1 MNSVSALDIEL
12 NKSLIAANG
21 DKNVI
26 KRDYVEITIPVP
38 RIEHNSS
45 LNNNNELQIISNNT
59 TSVNRILVNGPKSTQ
74 TSSSVINTTTT
85 TTTTSTKP
93 HRLIATRRHRS
104 LYVIPKQR
112 LVIKENVLELET
124 LNGGNSIPAD
134 TNITGSEK
142 TIDTL
147 SSETT
152 DLQMNNETITITKDN
167 QSNQNDVS

>member
-1 MNSVSALDIEL
+1 MSALDIDL
-12 NKSLIAANG
+12 NKSLLAGNG
-21 DKNVI
+21 DKTTVQ

-38 RIEHNSS
+38 KIEHNSS

-59 TSVNRILVNGPKSTQ
+59 TSVNRILVNGPKSTTQ
-74 TSSSVINTTTT
+74 TSASA

-112 LVIKENVLELET
+112 PVIRENILEMET
-124 LNGGNSIPAD
+124 LNGGKSPSANATASD
-134 TNITGSEK
+134 TPKTITGSEK

-147 SSETT
+147 SSESTK
-152 DLQMNNETITITKDN
+152 DLQTNNDTVTKDN
-167 QSNQNDVS
+167 KSNQNDVS

>member
-38 RIEHNSS
+38 KIEHNSS
-45 LNNNNELQIISNNT
+45 PNNNNELQIISNNT
-59 TSVNRILVNGPKSTQ
+59 TSVNRILVNGSKSTE
-74 TSSSVINTTTT
+74 TPSSVITT

-93 HRLIATRRHRS
+93 HRFIATRRHRS

-152 DLQMNNETITITKDN
+152 DLQMNNETITTTKDN